1 MTTSPGTYRIT
12 IPDWLATNC
21 AKAPHGKAWL
31 DRLPELPNKVIDLVE
46 RLRDGR
52 IQVEWKSQEIDKL
65 RNEVR
70 LSNQRTVL
78 AVIGSS
84 FVICGAVIYGLDGYS
99 PMMLGG
105 APWLTWM
112 FGGVGLCLLIFSM
125 GD

>member
-1 MTTSPGTYRIT
+1 MKGTKENLPR
-12 IPDWLATNC
+12 
-21 AKAPHGKAWL
+21 WL
-31 DRLPELPNKVIDLVE
+31 DRLPELPNKAIDLIE

-84 FVICGAVIYGLDGYS
+84 FVICGALIYGLDGYS
-99 PMMLGG
+99 PIMLGG

-112 FGGVGLCLLIFSM
+112 FGGIGLGLLIFSM